1 MDIDS
6 DYILVKNREGGD
18 LTEIDLDDDGNLA
31 VESLQSQFGG
41 SAIGLRFQNPA
52 TGNFRAVKVQC
63 GVLFPPRGGWGSKT
77 YFVATASDAD
87 KQPTTPTRQPE
98 GCNSTCGEADERK
111 VCQANVLFMIQIQA
125 GCR

>member
-18 LTEIDLDDDGNLA
+18 LTEIDLDDNGNLA

-63 GVLFPPRGGWGSKT
+63 GVLFPHG
-77 YFVATASDAD
+77 VAGDRKHILSPQHPMLTSSQ
-87 KQPTTPTRQPE
+87 QPPHDNLRAATVPVVKLMKGRYVRLMF
-98 GCNSTCGEADERK
+98 C
-111 VCQANVLFMIQIQA
+111 L
-125 GCR
+125 